1 MFCGIIGEPRHAYAV
16 LQLLTVPGRVYAC
29 LGRPSQRP
37 YRVSLFNRSANM
49 TSGIYCITNTKNKK
63 RYIGSAINI
72 AARWN
77 MHRGA
82 LRRGE
87 HHSGHLQA
95 AWNKYGEAVFRFEVV
110 TTCEPEQLLEQEQF
124 WIDAFQTADDKYGYN
139 IAPRAGSSLGIKRR
153 PETRAKVSAANRG
166 RKDSAEARAK
176 KSASHV
182 GTKHS
187 DETRAKMSI
196 SLSAANAR
204 PEVKAKISA
213 ALRGIKRSDETRA
226 KVAAATKE
234 AMARPE
240 VRRKV
245 VGANL
250 GRKRSDEDKAKMA
263 AAQREVMARPGARER
278 LAALTREALS
288 RPEVKA
294 RLSAAR
300 AGRRPYAKLT
310 ERDVR
315 RIRQLLEDGVT
326 QAEIAGMFNV
336 SCHCIYSIKIGR
348 TWSSVK

>member
-1 MFCGIIGEPRHAYAV
+1 MLCGIIGEPRHAYAV

-37 YRVSLFNRSANM
+37 YRVSLFNRSATM
-49 TSGIYCITNTKNKK
+49 TCGIYCITNTKNKK
-63 RYIGSAINI
+63 RYIGSAVNI
-72 AARWN
+72 AARWK
-77 MHRGA
+77 MHRGD

-95 AWNKYGEAVFRFEVV
+95 AWKKYGEAVFRFEIV

-124 WIDAFQTADDKYGYN
+124 WIDAFQTADDRYGYN
-139 IAPRAGSSLGIKRR
+139 IAPKAGSSLGIKRR
-153 PETRAKVSAANRG
+153 PETRAKVSAANLG
-166 RKDSAEARAK
+166 RKDSPEVRAK

-196 SLSAANAR
+196 SLIAANAR
-204 PEVKAKISA
+204 PEVKAKIAA

-240 VRRKV
+240 VRAKV
-245 VGANL
+245 AGANL
-250 GRKRSDEDKAKMA
+250 GRKHSPETLAKMSAVQQERQSRPEVRAKIA
-263 AAQREVMARPGARER
+263 ATAREVFA
-278 LAALTREALS
+278 

-294 RLSAAR
+294 KLSEAR

-315 RIRQLLEDGVT
+315 RIRQLLVDGVT
-326 QAEIAGMFNV
+326 QAEIARMFDV